1 MKYFYK
7 AFLFLLFLLLIQ
19 SCGTKKNTFVSR
31 NFQALTTKYNVL
43 FNGKEAFKK
52 GLKEI
57 QDKHQDNFWKRLSI
71 EPISFDEDK
80 VQTIDFGFA
89 TDDDT
94 PKSNASNFDKAE
106 EKATKAIQKHS
117 MNFDGI
123 ERNRQIDDAYL
134 LLGKSRYYTQ
144 RFIPAIDAFNY
155 VILNYPE
162 ANLIDET
169 KIWRAKTNIR
179 LGNEKTA
186 IETLKLLLKN
196 KENEKKLS
204 ESLLEQIHTTLAMA
218 YEKTDTIQKVIKHLS
233 KASKTF
239 KNREQSARNM
249 FILGQVYSEQ
259 NKKDSA
265 RIVFKKLSETKKAS
279 RKYKIHANIAF
290 VKNVEQN
297 SSSKEFI
304 QKLKRMIR
312 NSDNVKYLDQLYY
325 QTGVLEQNRDSINKA
340 IEYYNK
346 SLKSE
351 NGTPYQ
357 KTYSYEKLG
366 NIYFDKSDYIVAGFY
381 YDSVMKAVPEEYKNE
396 IRIRRIKKKAKA
408 LTTLREYENIIKQ
421 NDSILSL
428 TKMSKKEQES
438 FFNKHIAKLKKK
450 DEEQKQQE
458 ENIKNLGN
466 QFSGSN
472 IGFQINQNKG
482 KWYFYNIQTI
492 SYGKTEFKRYWG
504 NRPLEDNWRYSN
516 KSALSET
523 EKIKTKESKEEETKK
538 YDLNAYLEKIPTEKT
553 AIDSLKTQR
562 NEALYQLGLIYKEQF
577 KDSNKAIENLTKLLR
592 LNSDENMIL
601 PINYHLYQLY
611 LIDNKQ
617 KANYHKN
624 IIIVNYPE
632 SKFAQIIQNPNK
644 KIKITK
650 TDNANEKYKEVYYTF
665 KQEKFDETI
674 DLINKVL
681 PLVQK
686 SELLPKFELLKAYA
700 TGKTKSKEEYLK
712 ALEFVAYGFSS
723 TEEGKKAKEIIN
735 KLRK

>member
-1 MKYFYK
+1 MKCFYK
-7 AFLFLLFLLLIQ
+7 FFLFLSFLLLIQ
-19 SCGTKKNTFVSR
+19 SCGTKKNTFISR

-57 QDKHQDNFWKRLSI
+57 QDKHQDNFWKRLFI

-80 VQTIDFGFA
+80 AETIDFGFG
-89 TDDDT
+89 TDDNDT
-94 PKSNASNFDKAE
+94 KSNATNFDKAE

-117 MNFDGI
+117 MNFDGV

-155 VILNYPE
+155 VILNYPD
-162 ANLIDET
+162 ANLINET

-218 YEKTDTIQKVIKHLS
+218 YEKTDTIQKVIKHLAE
-233 KASKTF
+233 ASKTF

-265 RIVFKKLSETKKAS
+265 RIVFKKLAETKKAP
-279 RKYKIHANIAF
+279 RKYRIHANIAF
-290 VKNVEQN
+290 VKNIEEK
-297 SSSKEFI
+297 SASKEFI
-304 QKLKRMIR
+304 QKIKRMIK
-312 NSDNVKYLDQLYY
+312 NSDNIKYLDQLYY

-346 SLKSE
+346 SLKSKK
-351 NGTPYQ
+351 GTQYQ

-366 NIYFDKSDYIVAGFY
+366 NIYFDKSDYMAAGFY
-381 YDSVMKAVPEEYKNE
+381 YDSVIKAVPEEYKNE
-396 IRIRRIKKKAKA
+396 LRIRRIKKKAKA
-408 LTTLREYENIIKQ
+408 LTTLREYENVIKQ

-428 TKMSKKEQES
+428 TKMSKKKQES

-458 ENIKNLGN
+458 ENIKNLEN
-466 QFSGSN
+466 QFSRSN

-516 KSALSET
+516 KSVLSEA
-523 EKIKTKESKEEETKK
+523 EKIKTKKSKEEEAKK
-538 YDLNAYLEKIPTEKT
+538 YDISSYLKKIPTEKK

-577 KDSNKAIENLTKLLR
+577 KNPNKAIENLTKLLL
-592 LNSDENMIL
+592 LNTDKNLTL

-611 LIDNKQ
+611 LNNNKQ

-624 IIIVNYPE
+624 IIITNYPE

-644 KIKITK
+644 KITTKK
-650 TDNANEKYKEVYYTF
+650 TDNASEKYEEIYYTF
-665 KQEKFDETI
+665 RQEKFDETI
-674 DLINKVL
+674 NLINKML
-681 PLVQK
+681 PLVQE

-700 TGKTKSKEEYLK
+700 TGKSKSKEEYLK
-712 ALEFVAYGFSS
+712 ALEFVAYGFSG
-723 TEEGKKAKEIIN
+723 TEEAKKAKEIIN